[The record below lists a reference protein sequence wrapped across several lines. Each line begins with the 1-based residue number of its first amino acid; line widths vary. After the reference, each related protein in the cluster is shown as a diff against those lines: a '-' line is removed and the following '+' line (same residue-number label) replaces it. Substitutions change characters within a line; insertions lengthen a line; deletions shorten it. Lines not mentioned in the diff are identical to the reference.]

1 MGAPV
6 GLEGREG
13 LSQAPAAK
21 PCDPFLPLITE
32 DSREGVRSS
41 GLPGSHGE
49 ELVWDVGPG
58 RLELVKARHSVL
70 FLVSCDLKRQASGAK
85 VTVDSVWLFLS
96 TDGCGSN

>member
-1 MGAPV
+1 MGAAV

-21 PCDPFLPLITE
+21 SYDPFLPLITE

-41 GLPGSHGE
+41 GLLRSHSR

-58 RLELVKARHSVL
+58 GLELVKARHGIQCCSL
-70 FLVSCDLKRQASGAK
+70 SLVVPRSQ
-85 VTVDSVWLFLS
+85 
-96 TDGCGSN
+96 